1 MLSFITFD
9 RSGANKYFDNFK
21 VRTGIS
27 SWPHDFL
34 ESNSLIS
41 VSISSGVVGDK
52 KIEFAWRGR
61 RYFFIFVSVVLD
73 RPELVKF
80 DWAEVT
86 KLWFNASVIDFDQRF
101 PFSLHY

>member
-9 RSGANKYFDNFK
+9 RSGARKYFDNFK

-27 SWPHDFL
+27 LWPHDFL
-34 ESNSLIS
+34 ESNPLIS
-41 VSISSGVVGDK
+41 VSISSGMVGDE

-73 RPELVKF
+73 GPVGVKF
-80 DWAEVT
+80 VWAEVT
-86 KLWFNASVIDFDQRF
+86 KLWFNACAINFVDE
-101 PFSLHY
+101 

>member
-1 MLSFITFD
+1 MLSFMIFD

-21 VRTGIS
+21 VRTGRS

-34 ESNSLIS
+34 ESNPLIS
-41 VSISSGVVGDK
+41 VSISSGVVGDT

-61 RYFFIFVSVVLD
+61 RYFLKFVSVFLD
-73 RPELVKF
+73 SPEGGVRF

-86 KLWFNASVIDFDQRF
+86 KLSFNASAINFVDD
-101 PFSLHY
+101 

>member
-1 MLSFITFD
+1 MLAFITFH
-9 RSGANKYFDNFK
+9 RSGASKYFDNFK

-34 ESNSLIS
+34 ESDPLNS

-52 KIEFAWRGR
+52 KIEFACRGR

-73 RPELVKF
+73 GPVEVKF
-80 DWAEVT
+80 VWAEVT
-86 KLWFNASVIDFDQRF
+86 KLWFNASAINFVGE
-101 PFSLHY
+101 

>member
-21 VRTGIS
+21 VRTGIP

-34 ESNSLIS
+34 ESNPLSS

-52 KIEFAWRGR
+52 KIQFVWRGR
-61 RYFFIFVSVVLD
+61 RYFFIFVSVFLD
-73 RPELVKF
+73 GPEGVRF

-86 KLWFNASVIDFDQRF
+86 KLWFNAVVLKLFEIAYHLMFF
-101 PFSLHY
+101 